1 MYNAMF
7 ESLRQVIGGFIDY
20 NKNRRSQLELIK
32 EARKLIEEA
41 KKVEGLKEFIGRKYY
56 FVRPNGVVEECIM
69 KKVFITLEDDNVTIS
84 AEGERGE
91 YYTDRSFYSK
101 EDAIHLGELVAGTY
115 MKNLVDEKEYLEREL
130 SFVNRAIETAKLP
143 PEEQKKKMQE
153 ADKKIVSECK
163 EEKCSKKCQE
173 EKCEKKCNKECAS
186 EPKKRGRK
194 KKTLSA

>member
-1 MYNAMF
+1 MF
-7 ESLRQVIGGFIDY
+7 EWLTQAVRGFIDY
-20 NKNRRSQLELIK
+20 ARNRRSQLELIK
-32 EARKLIEEA
+32 ESRKLIEAA

-56 FVRPNGVVEECIM
+56 FVRPNGVVEECTM
-69 KKVFITLEDDNVTIS
+69 KKVFITLEGDNVTIS

-101 EDAIHLGELVAGTY
+101 EDATRLGQLVAGTY
-115 MKNLVDEKEYLEREL
+115 MKNLVDEKEYLEKEL
-130 SFVNRAIETAKLP
+130 EFVNRAIDTAKLP

-163 EEKCSKKCQE
+163 EEKCGKKCQE
-173 EKCEKKCNKECAS
+173 EKCEKKCTKECES

>member
-1 MYNAMF
+1 MF

-56 FVRPNGVVEECIM
+56 FVRPNGVVEECTM

-91 YYTDRSFYSK
+91 YYTDRSFYSR

-130 SFVNRAIETAKLP
+130 SFVNRAIDTAKLP

-153 ADKKIVSECK
+153 ADKKIVSECND
-163 EEKCSKKCQE
+163 EKCSKKCQE
-173 EKCEKKCNKECAS
+173 EKCEKKCNKECS
-186 EPKKRGRK
+186 LESKKRGRK
-194 KKTLSA
+194 KKTLVA

>member
-1 MYNAMF
+1 MYYTMF

-32 EARKLIEEA
+32 EARKLIEES

-56 FVRPNGVVEECIM
+56 FVRPNGVVEECTM
-69 KKVFITLEDDNVTIS
+69 KKVFITLEDDNATIS

-101 EDAIHLGELVAGTY
+101 EDAIHLGQLVAGTY

-130 SFVNRAIETAKLP
+130 DFVNRAIDTAKLP

-153 ADKKIVSECK
+153 ADKKIVD
-163 EEKCSKKCQE
+163 E

-194 KKTLSA
+194 KKTLVA

>member
-1 MYNAMF
+1 MF
-7 ESLRQVIGGFIDY
+7 EWLTQAVRGFIDY
-20 NKNRRSQLELIK
+20 ARNRRSQLELIK
-32 EARKLIEEA
+32 ESKKLIEAA

-56 FVRPNGVVEECIM
+56 FVRPNGVVEECTM
-69 KKVFITLEDDNVTIS
+69 KKVFISLEDDNVTIT
-84 AEGERGE
+84 AEGQRGE

-101 EDAIHLGELVAGTY
+101 EDAIHLGQLVAGTY
-115 MKNLVDEKEYLEREL
+115 MKNLEDEKEYLEREL
-130 SFVNRAIETAKLP
+130 DFVNRAIDTAKLP

-173 EKCEKKCNKECAS
+173 EKCEKKCNKECVS

>member
-1 MYNAMF
+1 MF

-20 NKNRRSQLELIK
+20 NKNGRSQLELIK

-56 FVRPNGVVEECIM
+56 FVRPNGVVEECTM

-130 SFVNRAIETAKLP
+130 SFVNRAIDTAKLP

-153 ADKKIVSECK
+153 ADKKIVSECND
-163 EEKCSKKCQE
+163 EKCSKKCKE

>member
-1 MYNAMF
+1 MYKTMF
-7 ESLRQVIGGFIDY
+7 ESLRQVFGGFIDY

-56 FVRPNGVVEECIM
+56 FVRPNGVVEECTM
-69 KKVFITLEDDNVTIS
+69 KKVFITLENDNVTIT
-84 AEGERGE
+84 AEGQRGE

-101 EDAIHLGELVAGTY
+101 EDAIHLGQLVAGTY
-115 MKNLVDEKEYLEREL
+115 MKNLVDEKEYLKREL
-130 SFVNRAIETAKLP
+130 DFVNRAIDTAKLP

-153 ADKKIVSECK
+153 ADKKIVA
-163 EEKCSKKCQE
+163 E
-173 EKCEKKCNKECAS
+173 EKCEKKCTKECAS

-194 KKTLSA
+194 KKTLVA

>member
-1 MYNAMF
+1 MHYTMF
-7 ESLRQVIGGFIDY
+7 ESLKQVIGGFIDY

-32 EARKLIEEA
+32 EVRKLIEEA

-56 FVRPNGVVEECIM
+56 FVRPNGVVEECTM

-101 EDAIHLGELVAGTY
+101 EDAVHLGELVAGTY

-130 SFVNRAIETAKLP
+130 SFVNRAIDTAKLP

-163 EEKCSKKCQE
+163 EEKCNKKCQE

-186 EPKKRGRK
+186 EPKTRGRK
-194 KKTLSA
+194 KKTLVA

>member
-1 MYNAMF
+1 MF
-7 ESLRQVIGGFIDY
+7 ESLRQVIGGFLDY

-56 FVRPNGVVEECIM
+56 FVRPNGVVEECTM

-130 SFVNRAIETAKLP
+130 SFVNRAIKTAKLP

>member
-1 MYNAMF
+1 MYYTMF

-32 EARKLIEEA
+32 EARKLIEES

-56 FVRPNGVVEECIM
+56 FVRPNGVVEECTM
-69 KKVFITLEDDNVTIS
+69 KKVFITLEDNNVTIS

-101 EDAIHLGELVAGTY
+101 EDAIHLGQLVAGTY

-130 SFVNRAIETAKLP
+130 DFVNRAIDTAKLP
-143 PEEQKKKMQE
+143 PEEQKKKMQA
-153 ADKKIVSECK
+153 ADEKIVSECK

-194 KKTLSA
+194 KKTLVA

>member
-1 MYNAMF
+1 MF

-56 FVRPNGVVEECIM
+56 FVRPNGVVEECTM
-69 KKVFITLEDDNVTIS
+69 KKVFITLEDDNITIS

-130 SFVNRAIETAKLP
+130 SFVNRAIDTAKLP

-163 EEKCSKKCQE
+163 EEKCSKKCQG
-173 EKCEKKCNKECAS
+173 EKCEKKCDKECAS

-194 KKTLSA
+194 KKTLVA

>member
-1 MYNAMF
+1 MF
-7 ESLRQVIGGFIDY
+7 ESLRQVIGGFLDY

-32 EARKLIEEA
+32 ESRKLIEAA
-41 KKVEGLKEFIGRKYY
+41 KQVEGLKEFIGRKYY
-56 FVRPNGVVEECIM
+56 FVRPNGVVEECTM
-69 KKVFITLEDDNVTIS
+69 KKVFITLEDDNVTIT

-101 EDAIHLGELVAGTY
+101 EDAIHLGQLVAGTY

-130 SFVNRAIETAKLP
+130 DFVTRAIETAKLP
-143 PEEQKKKMQE
+143 PEEQKQKMQE
-153 ADKKIVSECK
+153 ADKKMVAECD
-163 EEKCSKKCQE
+163 EEKCSKE
-173 EKCEKKCNKECAS
+173 EKCEKKCSKECVS

>member
-1 MYNAMF
+1 MYYTMF

-32 EARKLIEEA
+32 EARKLIEES

-56 FVRPNGVVEECIM
+56 FVRPNGVVEECAM

-101 EDAIHLGELVAGTY
+101 EDAIHLGQLVAGTY

-173 EKCEKKCNKECAS
+173 EKCEKKCNKECGL

-194 KKTLSA
+194 KKTLVA

>member
-1 MYNAMF
+1 MF
-7 ESLRQVIGGFIDY
+7 EWLTQAVRGFIDY
-20 NKNRRSQLELIK
+20 ARNRRSQLELIK
-32 EARKLIEEA
+32 ESRKLIEAA

-56 FVRPNGVVEECIM
+56 FVRPNGVVEECTM
-69 KKVFITLEDDNVTIS
+69 KKVFITLEDDNVTIT
-84 AEGERGE
+84 AEGQRGE

-101 EDAIHLGELVAGTY
+101 EDAIHLGQLVAGTY

-130 SFVNRAIETAKLP
+130 DFVNRAIDTAKLP

-153 ADKKIVSECK
+153 ADKKIVSE
-163 EEKCSKKCQE
+163 
-173 EKCEKKCNKECAS
+173 EKCEKKCSKE

>member
-1 MYNAMF
+1 MYYTMF

-20 NKNRRSQLELIK
+20 NKNGRSQLELIK

-56 FVRPNGVVEECIM
+56 FVRPNGVVEECTM

-130 SFVNRAIETAKLP
+130 SFVNRAIDTAKLP

-153 ADKKIVSECK
+153 ADKKIVSECND
-163 EEKCSKKCQE
+163 EKCSKKCKE

>member
-1 MYNAMF
+1 MYYTMF

-56 FVRPNGVVEECIM
+56 FVRPNGVVEECTM
-69 KKVFITLEDDNVTIS
+69 KKVFITLEDDNVTIT
-84 AEGERGE
+84 AEGQRGE

-101 EDAIHLGELVAGTY
+101 EDAIHLGQLVAGTY

-130 SFVNRAIETAKLP
+130 NFVNRAIDTAKLP

-153 ADKKIVSECK
+153 ADKKIVT
-163 EEKCSKKCQE
+163 E
-173 EKCEKKCNKECAS
+173 EKCEKKCNKEYAS

>member
-1 MYNAMF
+1 ML

-56 FVRPNGVVEECIM
+56 FVRPNGVVEECTM

-130 SFVNRAIETAKLP
+130 SFVNRAIDTAKLP

-153 ADKKIVSECK
+153 ADKKIVSECND
-163 EEKCSKKCQE
+163 EKCSKKCKE
-173 EKCEKKCNKECAS
+173 EKCEKKCTKECAS

-194 KKTLSA
+194 KKTLSD

>member
-1 MYNAMF
+1 MYNTMF

-20 NKNRRSQLELIK
+20 NKNRRNQLELIK

-56 FVRPNGVVEECIM
+56 FVRPNGVVEECTM

-173 EKCEKKCNKECAS
+173 EKCEKKCNKECS
-186 EPKKRGRK
+186 LEPKKRGRK
-194 KKTLSA
+194 KKTLVA

>member
-1 MYNAMF
+1 MYNTMF

-32 EARKLIEEA
+32 EARKLIEES

-56 FVRPNGVVEECIM
+56 FVRPNGVVEECTM

-101 EDAIHLGELVAGTY
+101 EDAIHLGQLVAGTY

-130 SFVNRAIETAKLP
+130 DFVNRAIDTAKLP

-153 ADKKIVSECK
+153 ADKKIVA
-163 EEKCSKKCQE
+163 E

-194 KKTLSA
+194 KKTLVA